1 MKKSNA
7 NQGYIFDKP
16 NFNFLASMS
25 HMMNMEKG
33 KENA

>member
-7 NQGYIFDKP
+7 NQGYIFEKP
-16 NFNFLASMS
+16 NFNFLASIYP
-25 HMMNMEKG
+25 MMNMEKG